1 MEIKEIF
8 SNEEL
13 EYISKKRPD
22 LIPLRVPSISEYTLK
37 KPSLDQIIVKFLKK
51 YEVNIEPR
59 TVGKWNGWDTLTLLS
74 RSDNMSNISSTIF
87 YANRSQ
93 QINSVAEEWNTWK
106 RWVLDNKKEE
116 FEEYKDDIFKSI
128 EIQNKKNIINSKVE
142 EKIKQA
148 ELNNQLILNV
158 LQEPDAIDYVS
169 SLKKRNAVNKLFRI
183 VFICFIP
190 FTLYFISID
199 CERTLSRPIEN
210 IKCSGI

>member
-59 TVGKWNGWDTLTLLS
+59 TVGEWNGWDTLTLLS

>member
-1 MEIKEIF
+1 
-8 SNEEL
+8 
-13 EYISKKRPD
+13 
-22 LIPLRVPSISEYTLK
+22 IPLRVPSISEYTLK

-59 TVGKWNGWDTLTLLS
+59 TVGEWNGWDTLTLLS

-116 FEEYKDDIFKSI
+116 FEEYKDDVYKSI

-148 ELNNQLILNV
+148 ELNNQLILNA

-183 VFICFIP
+183 VIICFIP

>member
-1 MEIKEIF
+1 VEIKEIF

-59 TVGKWNGWDTLTLLS
+59 TVGEWNGWDTLTLLS

-190 FTLYFISID
+190 FTLYFIS
-199 CERTLSRPIEN
+199 
-210 IKCSGI
+210 

>member
-59 TVGKWNGWDTLTLLS
+59 TVGEWNGWDTLTLLS

-116 FEEYKDDIFKSI
+116 FEEYKDDVYKSI

-148 ELNNQLILNV
+148 ELNNQLILNA

>member
-59 TVGKWNGWDTLTLLS
+59 TVGEWNGWDTLTLLS

-116 FEEYKDDIFKSI
+116 FEEYKDDVYKSI

-148 ELNNQLILNV
+148 ELNNQLILNA

-183 VFICFIP
+183 VIICFIP

>member
-116 FEEYKDDIFKSI
+116 FEEYKDDVLKSI
-128 EIQNKKNIINSKVE
+128 EIQNKKNITNSKVE

-148 ELNNQLILNV
+148 ELNNQLILNA

-169 SLKKRNAVNKLFRI
+169 FLKKRNAVNKLFRI